1 MGLERDSLN
10 TANLI
15 SRLKKLERQNRL
27 LSIIIYTAFAI
38 AILTILFIV
47 FILYPHV
54 TKIPKKNNIV
64 SPEENL
70 NVKMK
75 SYLINSYI
83 KMVGVPMKYFFA

>member
-1 MGLERDSLN
+1 MERDSLN

-15 SRLKKLERQNRL
+15 SSLKKLERQNRL